1 MAKMRRRTVIGWGR
15 NVDAVGDGA
24 DKAER
29 AQSNVENDQ
38 ATVADAAGAG
48 EEELHYASLAARV
61 AELVQRPRQPE
72 RGETEPVPVLEPE
85 R

>member
-1 MAKMRRRTVIGWGR
+1 MMIGWGK

-29 AQSNVENDQ
+29 AQRNVENDQ
-38 ATVADAAGAG
+38 AVAVGVAGAVVEG
-48 EEELHYASLAARV
+48 WHYASLVVRA

-72 RGETEPVPVLEPE
+72 RGETEPVPGLGLG